1 MAQMVTVVLLVLVY
15 AAAVWIVSWMV
26 PRSLR
31 RSRRDDPWP
40 SGTDIPSTVPQEWVD
55 ELRDG

>member
-1 MAQMVTVVLLVLVY
+1 MVTVVLLVLVY